1 MKKYIF
7 LLIPLTAIVIIPVL
21 YQRWSEASRLQLI
34 KQTKQKAA
42 EIDAIPLADFLK
54 NLEQT
59 SPEQALNGIVHREHP
74 SAP

>member
-34 KQTKQKAA
+34 KQTKQKGSR
-42 EIDAIPLADFLK
+42 
-54 NLEQT
+54 N
-59 SPEQALNGIVHREHP
+59 
-74 SAP
+74 